1 MKITRRQLRQIIKE
15 AVDRDMSYK
24 AVEYIPGF
32 ETIQKQLVAM
42 VNEVLPIEFGTYTEL
57 IHRESA
63 DALSSIEL
71 VLATLKELTVE
82 YKDMGGMV
90 GRLSPASKTMNIKT
104 GEFLKEALDDEL
116 LHSDI
121 VDSVYDTI
129 ADTARLNIGRDRE
142 NIVLTG
148 IDNELESREEDGEE
162 VNMTQIDLQKVFQD
176 VMAEIEKEEQQK
188 IKDLER
194 RSDPV
199 SDRMEDEFEAYL
211 WSQGARPKSV

>member
-1 MKITRRQLRQIIKE
+1 MKITRRQLRQLIKE
-15 AVDRDMSYK
+15 A
-24 AVEYIPGF
+24 A
-32 ETIQKQLVAM
+32 
-42 VNEVLPIEFGTYTEL
+42 
-57 IHRESA
+57 
-63 DALSSIEL
+63 SI
-71 VLATLKELTVE
+71 
-82 YKDMGGMV
+82 
-90 GRLSPASKTMNIKT
+90 
-104 GEFLKEALDDEL
+104 DEI

-121 VDSVYDTI
+121 VSSVYDTI